1 MKLGFLTNRAH
12 LLPHLVIRLAIGLV
26 ILLVMG
32 LSGCEGCSD
41 EPAPVQTGTS
51 ELACLESDDESCV
64 QPYVTRLT
72 PEQISNRIG
81 DAFGHRLTYLDDEG
95 YIYDEVV
102 TGFGVP
108 LGGLDF
114 MTSDTRDPT
123 IKVSTLLVA
132 HAVAWLAANEIVW
145 MDLDYAAENGEHL
158 LFTQCDPE
166 WDTPKPIDPDSAEE
180 DEHLQRA
187 ERWRAQ
193 LDSLVWRAFSRPP
206 TEAEATLYADLF
218 YEVAL
223 EENELDLEDPFIRA
237 WMALIYTMLSTVEF
251 WTV

>member
-1 MKLGFLTNRAH
+1 MIFVVFMIA
-12 LLPHLVIRLAIGLV
+12 GLV
-26 ILLVMG
+26 
-32 LSGCEGCSD
+32 GCDGCD
-41 EPAPVQTGTS
+41 EDPPPVQAGSS
-51 ELACLESDDESCV
+51 ELACLESEDESCV

-145 MDLDYAAENGEHL
+145 MDFEYAAEHGAHL
-158 LFTQCDPE
+158 LFTDCDPE
-166 WDTPKPIDPDSAEE
+166 WDTPRPVDPDYGDE
-180 DEHLQRA
+180 DEKLQRA
-187 ERWRAQ
+187 ARWRAQ
-193 LDSLVWRAFSRPP
+193 LDSLYWRAFSRPP
-206 TEAEATLYADLF
+206 TEAEAALYADLF
-218 YEVAL
+218 YGVAF
-223 EENELDLEDPFIRA
+223 EEYEQDLEDPFIRA
-237 WMALIYTMLSTVEF
+237 WMAVLYTMLSTVEF